1 MRENSYVNAFME
13 GDYIYVIEKDKEGK
27 RHIHKDNLDFVFY
40 TLDPQ
45 GSHKTLFGE
54 LCREHVYNSKKQ
66 FYSAVKKYDKEVVY
80 EHDVNH
86 MFRYLSKNYNFDSV
100 PDLHVTAYD
109 IEVAFNPRTRYSN
122 SDKAENEI
130 ISIAVYHQWLDQT
143 YCILLPPPS
152 LSIVE
157 TEAICEKVKAKY
169 TNQTEIIVCTTEQE
183 LLRLFCV
190 LIENSDVI
198 TGWNSEAYDFK
209 YIVNRMARILGEES
223 VKWLSPI
230 SRSPVER
237 TAYNEKIKN
246 YYNVYDPV
254 GLVHMDYQLLY
265 KKYTYTELT
274 SYTLDNVS
282 LVELDEQK
290 VDYEGNL
297 YDLYLYNLETFIE
310 YNIKDV
316 ILVDRLDKKLK
327 FIGLTNLLAH
337 NNGVLMQT
345 TLGTVALT
353 EQAII
358 NEGHYYLK
366 EPVVFPSKTEK
377 EENEAGAA
385 GAFVVPPK
393 TGIRREVS
401 GIDLE
406 SLYPSVI
413 RTFNM
418 SPETLIAQINSDYT
432 ESVIKNKVETGE
444 CESTT
449 EAWHSFFNTL
459 EFDEMINKTSNE
471 VTLEFNRSDEKM
483 TITGKQLYD
492 FVFTNEK
499 YAVTAN
505 GTIFDLSKMGVIP
518 SLLTRWFMERRE
530 LKAKKDE
537 WADKLDK
544 ATTDE
549 EVSEC
554 EYWVNFYDQRQLAKK
569 INLNALY
576 GALLNKHCRFYDKR
590 IGQSTTLSGRSV
602 TRHMA
607 SQMNYLVTG
616 EYCETGDAI
625 VYGDSVSGDT
635 IISTTLGERTVEELF
650 ESCTRFWSEDSL
662 SKEYGIRDDLKVK
675 TYDPDKQVD
684 YMGDINYIY
693 RHKTRKEKWLIEDE
707 YGNSVYVT
715 GDHSIMVERGNVL
728 VKVKPC
734 DILEDD
740 IIISV

>member
-1 MRENSYVNAFME
+1 MRDNSYVNAYVE
-13 GDYIYVIEKDKEGK
+13 GDFLYVIEKDKDGN
-27 RHIHKDNLDFVFY
+27 RHIHKDYLDFVFY
-40 TLDPQ
+40 TLDEK
-45 GSHKTLFGE
+45 GSHTTIFDE
-54 LCREHVYNSKKQ
+54 LCTEHVYNSKKDFFRALKQ
-66 FYSAVKKYDKEVVY
+66 YPKEKVY

-86 MFRYLSKNYNFDSV
+86 MFRYLSKNYDFNSLPTLNV
-100 PDLHVTAYD
+100 VAYD
-109 IEVAFNPRTRYSN
+109 IEVAFNPKTRYSN
-122 SDKAENEI
+122 PDKAENEI
-130 ISIAVYHQWLDQT
+130 ITIAIYHQWSDRYFCLV
-143 YCILLPPPS
+143 LPPPH
-152 LSIVE
+152 LSIKE
-157 TEAICEKVKAKY
+157 TERICQEQQKKY
-169 TNQTEIIVCTTEQE
+169 TNTELIVVKTEQE
-183 LLRLFCV
+183 LLRIFCM
-190 LIENSDVI
+190 LIEEADVI

-209 YIVNRMARILGEES
+209 YIVNRMAKILGEES

-246 YYNVYDPV
+246 YYQVYEPV
-254 GLVHMDYQLLY
+254 GLVHLDYQLLY

-274 SYTLDNVS
+274 SYSLDNVS
-282 LVELDEQK
+282 FVELDDQK
-290 VDYEGNL
+290 VDYDGNL
-297 YDLYLYNLETFIE
+297 YDLYLNDLATFIDYNL
-310 YNIKDV
+310 KDV
-316 ILVDRLDKKLK
+316 ELVDRLDKKLK
-327 FIGLTNLLAH
+327 FIELTNLLAH

-358 NEGHYYLK
+358 NEGHYYFDK
-366 EPVVFPSKTEK
+366 PVVFPSKPHK

-385 GAFVVPPK
+385 GAFVVNPK
-393 TGIRREVS
+393 VGIRQEVS

-413 RTFNM
+413 RCMNM
-418 SPETLIAQINSDYT
+418 SPETLVAHINSEYT
-432 ESVIKNKVETGE
+432 DNTILNKVESGE

-459 EFDEMINKTSNE
+459 EFDEVINKTNND
-471 VTLEFNRSDEKM
+471 VTLDFNRSDDS
-483 TITGKQLYD
+483 ITVPAHKIYD
-492 FVFTNEK
+492 LIFDNDDYV
-499 YAVTAN
+499 VTAN
-505 GTIFDLSKMGVIP
+505 GTIFSTKKVGVIP

-530 LKAKKDE
+530 LKAKKEE
-537 WADKLDK
+537 WHDKLDGAKTEDEK
-544 ATTDE
+544 A
-549 EVSEC
+549 EC
-554 EYWVNFYDQRQLAKK
+554 NYWINFYDQRQLAKK

-590 IGQSTTLSGRSV
+590 IGQSTTLTGRSV

-607 SQMNYLVTG
+607 SQMNYLITG
-616 EYCETGDAI
+616 EYSEKGKAI
-625 VYGDSVSGDT
+625 IYGDSVSGDT
-635 IISTTLGERTVEELF
+635 IISTSLGERTVEELF
-650 ESCTRFWSEDSL
+650 ESCTRFWSEDTL
-662 SKEYGIRDDLKVK
+662 GKEYGIRDDLKVK

-740 IIISV
+740 IVISV